1 LLRKGEKAKGEGL
14 KFQLSTSYMEP
25 VYILGGGR
33 TDFKRNLKKEG
44 KTIRHL
50 ITEAGK
56 KAIDDANIDPAQI
69 QAGAVGNFNAGQF
82 TKQLQ
87 LGAFIPEI
95 DPKLRG
101 IPTMH
106 TEAACASGA
115 LSVLLGAQW
124 VMGGFYDAVL
134 VIGAEQQKTMSSLD
148 GSDVLGAAAD
158 YHNEKPEYG
167 DFMFPKLF
175 GRIAQIYIDKYG
187 ASEADLAQVA
197 WKNYAHA
204 KLNPLAQMRD
214 ADVTIDY
221 ASQVSE
227 KNPSVAP
234 PLKVTDCSQITDGA
248 ASVVLVSRKF
258 LERLGRDPKQMARLL
273 GFGHSTDYLPL
284 NKKDA
289 PTFSIARKA
298 AEKAFG
304 MANLKPRDMQGAEV
318 HDCFSITEIVA
329 YEILG
334 LAEPG
339 KGAELAKSGVTTLPQ
354 VRNQKSGTL
363 PFEIPVNTGG
373 GLIGDG
379 HPVGATG
386 VRQVVEAYQHLTGQA
401 GARQIEN
408 AKRFLTF
415 NMGGSLT
422 TSVAMIW
429 GRD

>member
-1 LLRKGEKAKGEGL
+1 
-14 KFQLSTSYMEP
+14 MNEP

-33 TDFKRNLKKEG
+33 TDFKRNLRKEG
-44 KTIRHL
+44 KTIRDL
-50 ITEAGK
+50 IKEVGRA
-56 KAIDDANIDPAQI
+56 ALDDAKIDPAEI
-69 QAGAVGNFNAGQF
+69 EAATVGNFNAGGY
-82 TKQLQ
+82 TKQLH

-95 DPKLRG
+95 DEKLHG

-124 VMGGFYDAVL
+124 IMGGFHDAVL
-134 VIGAEQQKTMSSLD
+134 VVGAEQQKTMSSKD

-158 YHNEKPEYG
+158 FEIERPEYG

-187 ASEADLAQVA
+187 ASPDDLAAVA
-197 WKNYAHA
+197 YKNYAHA
-204 KLNPLAQMRD
+204 RLNPMAQMRD
-214 ADVTIDY
+214 ANLTYDD

-234 PLKVTDCSQITDGA
+234 PLRISDCSQITDGA
-248 ASVVLVSRKF
+248 AAVVLVSGKY
-258 LERLGRDPKQMARLL
+258 LDQHGIDKTKLPHLL
-273 GFGHSTDYLPL
+273 GYGHTTDYLAL
-284 NKKDA
+284 EKKDV
-289 PTFSIARKA
+289 PTFSTARKA

-304 MANLKPRDMQGAEV
+304 MANLKPRDMGGAEV

-339 KGAELAKSGVTTLPQ
+339 KGFELAKSGATALPQ
-354 VRNQKSGTL
+354 VRGEHVSGKIG
-363 PFEIPVNTGG
+363 FEIPVNTGG

-386 VRQVVEAYQHLTGQA
+386 VRQVYDAYQQLTNKA
-401 GARQIEN
+401 GARQIDGV
-408 AKRFLTF
+408 KKFLTF

-429 GRD
+429 GTN

>member
-1 LLRKGEKAKGEGL
+1 MNE
-14 KFQLSTSYMEP
+14 

-44 KTIRHL
+44 KTIRDL
-50 ITEAGK
+50 ITESGR
-56 KAIDDANIDPAQI
+56 KAIADAKIDPAEI
-69 QAGAVGNFNAGQF
+69 EAATVGNFNAGQF
-82 TKQLQ
+82 TKQLH

-95 DPKLRG
+95 DPKLHG

-115 LSVLLGAQW
+115 LSVTLGAQW
-124 VMGGFYDAVL
+124 IAGGFHDAVL
-134 VIGAEQQKTMSSLD
+134 VVGAEQQKTMSSLD

-158 YHNEKPEYG
+158 YHIEKPEYG

-175 GRIAQIYIDKYG
+175 GKIAQIYIDKYG
-187 ASEADLAQVA
+187 ASEQELAWVA
-197 WKNYAHA
+197 YKNYAHA
-204 KLNPLAQMRD
+204 RLNPLAQMRD
-214 ADVTIDY
+214 ADLTYDC
-221 ASQVSE
+221 ASQVSD

-234 PLKVTDCSQITDGA
+234 PLKVSDCSQITDGSA
-248 ASVVLVSRKF
+248 ALVLVSAKY
-258 LERLGRDPKQMARLL
+258 LDKHGIDKSKLVRLL
-273 GFGHSTDYLPL
+273 GFGLATDYLAL
-284 NKKDA
+284 EKKDV
-289 PTFSIARKA
+289 PTFSTARKA
-298 AEKAFG
+298 AERAFS

-318 HDCFSITEIVA
+318 HDCFSITEICA

-334 LAEPG
+334 LAEQG
-339 KGAELAKSGVTTLPQ
+339 KGAQLAMTGATALPQ
-354 VRNQKSGTL
+354 VRNEKVSGKID
-363 PFEIPVNTGG
+363 FAIPVNAGG

-386 VRQVVEAYQHLTGQA
+386 VRQVFEAYQHLTEQA
-401 GARQIEN
+401 GARQIPG
-408 AKRFLTF
+408 AKKYLTF

>member
-1 LLRKGEKAKGEGL
+1 
-14 KFQLSTSYMEP
+14 
-25 VYILGGGR
+25 
-33 TDFKRNLKKEG
+33 
-44 KTIRHL
+44 
-50 ITEAGK
+50 
-56 KAIDDANIDPAQI
+56 
-69 QAGAVGNFNAGQF
+69 
-82 TKQLQ
+82 
-87 LGAFIPEI
+87 
-95 DPKLRG
+95 
-101 IPTMH
+101 
-106 TEAACASGA
+106 
-115 LSVLLGAQW
+115 
-124 VMGGFYDAVL
+124 
-134 VIGAEQQKTMSSLD
+134 MSSLD

-214 ADVTIDY
+214 ADLTLDC
-221 ASQVSE
+221 ASQVSD

-234 PLKVTDCSQITDGA
+234 PLKVSDCSQITDGA
-248 ASVVLVSRKF
+248 ASVLLVSGKY
-258 LERLGRDPKQMARLL
+258 LEKIGRDKNTTPRLL
-273 GFGHSTDYLPL
+273 GFGHTTDYLPL
-284 NKKDA
+284 DKKDA

-304 MANLKPRDMQGAEV
+304 MANLKPRDMNGAEV
-318 HDCFSITEIVA
+318 HDCFSVTEIVA

-339 KGAELAKSGVTTLPQ
+339 KGAELVRSGATALPQ
-354 VRNQKSGTL
+354 VRNEKMSGKIDIQ
-363 PFEIPVNTGG
+363 IPVNTGG

-386 VRQVVEAYQHLTGQA
+386 VRQVFDAYQQLSMKA

-408 AKRFLTF
+408 VKRFLTF

>member
-1 LLRKGEKAKGEGL
+1 
-14 KFQLSTSYMEP
+14 MEP

-56 KAIDDANIDPAQI
+56 KALDNAKTDPAEI
-69 QAGAVGNFNAGQF
+69 QAAAVGNFNAGQF
-82 TKQLQ
+82 TKQLH

-95 DPKLRG
+95 DPKLHG
-101 IPTMH
+101 LPTMH

-124 VMGGFYDAVL
+124 IMGGFHDAVL
-134 VIGAEQQKTMSSLD
+134 VVGAEQQKTMSSLD

-158 YHNEKPEYG
+158 YHIEKPEYG

-175 GRIAQIYIDKYG
+175 GRIAQIYIEKYG
-187 ASEADLAQVA
+187 ASEKDLAWVA
-197 WKNYAHA
+197 YKNYAHA
-204 KLNPLAQMRD
+204 RLNP
-214 ADVTIDY
+214 
-221 ASQVSE
+221 
-227 KNPSVAP
+227 PP
-234 PLKVTDCSQITDGA
+234 PLKVSDCSQITDGA
-248 ASVVLVSRKF
+248 ASLVLVSGKYLDRI
-258 LERLGRDPKQMARLL
+258 GRDKSTLPRLL
-273 GFGHSTDYLPL
+273 GFGHTTDYLAL
-284 NKKDA
+284 EKKDA
-289 PTFSIARKA
+289 PIFSTARKA
-298 AEKAFG
+298 AEKAFT
-304 MANLKPRDMQGAEV
+304 MAKLKARDIQGAEV

-334 LAEPG
+334 LAEKG
-339 KGAELAKSGVTTLPQ
+339 KGAELARSGATALPQ
-354 VRNQKSGTL
+354 VRGEHISGKIGW
-363 PFEIPVNTGG
+363 EIPVNTGG

-386 VRQVVEAYQHLTGQA
+386 VRQVFEAYQQLTGQA
-401 GARQIEN
+401 NARQIEGV
-408 AKRFLTF
+408 KRFLTF

>member
-1 LLRKGEKAKGEGL
+1 
-14 KFQLSTSYMEP
+14 MEP
-25 VYILGGGR
+25 VYILGAGR
-33 TDFKRNLKKEG
+33 TDFKRNLNKEG
-44 KTIRHL
+44 KTIRDL
-50 ITEAGK
+50 ITEAGR
-56 KAIDDANIDPAQI
+56 KAIADAKIEASEI
-69 QAGAVGNFNAGQF
+69 QAAAVGNFNAGQF
-82 TKQLQ
+82 TKQLH
-87 LGAFIPEI
+87 LGAFVPEI
-95 DPKLRG
+95 DPALHG

-115 LSVLLGAQW
+115 LSVLLGSQW
-124 VMGGFYDAVL
+124 IMAGFHDAVL
-134 VIGAEQQKTMSSLD
+134 VVGAEQQKTMSSLD

-158 YHNEKPEYG
+158 YHIEKPEYG

-175 GRIAQIYIDKYG
+175 ARIAQIYIDKYG
-187 ASEADLAQVA
+187 VSANALAQVA

-214 ADVTIDY
+214 ADLTLDC
-221 ASQVSE
+221 ASQVSD

-234 PLKVTDCSQITDGA
+234 PLKVSDCSQITDGA
-248 ASVVLVSRKF
+248 ASLVLVSEKY
-258 LERLGRDPKQMARLL
+258 LKKIGREKARTARLL
-273 GFGHSTDYLPL
+273 GFGHTTDYLAL

-289 PTFSIARKA
+289 PTFSTARKA

-304 MANLKPRDMQGAEV
+304 MANLKAHDLQGAEV
-318 HDCFSITEIVA
+318 DDCFSITEIVA

-334 LAEPG
+334 LAESG
-339 KGAELAKSGVTTLPQ
+339 KGVELVKSGATTLPQ
-354 VRNQKSGTL
+354 VRNQKSAKL

-373 GLIGDG
+373 GLIADG

-386 VRQVVEAYQHLTGQA
+386 VRQVFDAYQQLTSQA

-408 AKRFLTF
+408 VKRFLTF

-429 GRD
+429 GRG

>member
-1 LLRKGEKAKGEGL
+1 
-14 KFQLSTSYMEP
+14 MEP
-25 VYILGGGR
+25 VYILGAGR

-44 KTIRHL
+44 KTIRDL
-50 ITEAGK
+50 ITEAGRN
-56 KAIDDANIDPAQI
+56 AIADAKI
-69 QAGAVGNFNAGQF
+69 QPSEIEAAAVGNFNAGQF
-82 TKQLQ
+82 TKQLH

-95 DPKLRG
+95 DPALHG

-115 LSVLLGAQW
+115 LSVVLGAQW
-124 VMGGFYDAVL
+124 IAGGFHDAVL
-134 VIGAEQQKTMSSLD
+134 VVGAEQQKTMSSLD

-158 YHNEKPEYG
+158 YHVEKPEYG

-175 GRIAQIYIDKYG
+175 GKIAQIYSDKYG
-187 ASEADLAQVA
+187 ASEEALAMVA

-214 ADVTIDY
+214 AEVTLDY

-227 KNPSVAP
+227 KNPSVAS
-234 PLKVTDCSQITDGA
+234 PLKVTDCSQITDGSA
-248 ASVVLVSRKF
+248 ALVLVSEKY
-258 LERLGRDPKQMARLL
+258 LQKHGIDKAKLPRLL
-273 GFGHSTDYLPL
+273 GYGLATDYLAL
-284 NKKDA
+284 EKKDA
-289 PTFSIARKA
+289 PTFSTARKA
-298 AEKAFG
+298 AGKAFS
-304 MANLKPRDMQGAEV
+304 MANLKPRDMNGVEV
-318 HDCFSITEIVA
+318 HDCFSITEICA

-334 LAEPG
+334 LAENG
-339 KGAELAKSGVTTLPQ
+339 QGADLAMSGATALPQ
-354 VRNQKSGTL
+354 VRNEKVSGKFD
-363 PFEIPVNTGG
+363 FEIPVNAGG

-386 VRQVVEAYQHLTGQA
+386 VRQVVEGYQQLMSQA

-408 AKRFLTF
+408 CKKFLTF

-422 TSVAMIW
+422 TAAAMIW

>member
-1 LLRKGEKAKGEGL
+1 
-14 KFQLSTSYMEP
+14 MNEP

-44 KTIRHL
+44 KTIRDL
-50 ITEAGK
+50 ITEVGR
-56 KAIDDANIDPAQI
+56 KAIAAAKIEPSQI
-69 QAGAVGNFNAGQF
+69 EAAAVGNFNAGQF
-82 TKQLQ
+82 TRQLH

-95 DPKLRG
+95 DPALHG

-106 TEAACASGA
+106 TEAACASGS

-124 VMGGFYDAVL
+124 IMGGFHDAVL
-134 VIGAEQQKTMSSLD
+134 VVGAEQQKTMSSLD

-158 YHNEKPEYG
+158 YHVEKPEYG

-175 GRIAQIYIDKYG
+175 GRIAQIYIEKYG
-187 ASEADLAQVA
+187 ATPNDLASVA
-197 WKNYAHA
+197 YKNYAHA
-204 KLNPLAQMRD
+204 RLNPLAQMRD
-214 ADVTIDY
+214 ANLTYND

-227 KNPSVAP
+227 KNPSVAA
-234 PLKVTDCSQITDGA
+234 PLRVSDCSQITDGGA
-248 ASVVLVSRKF
+248 AVVLVSGKYLDRI
-258 LERLGRDPKQMARLL
+258 GRDKSKLPRLL
-273 GFGHSTDYLPL
+273 GFGHTTDYLAL
-284 NKKDA
+284 EKKDA

-339 KGAELAKSGVTTLPQ
+339 KGAELAKSGATALPQ
-354 VRNQKSGTL
+354 VRGEHVSGKIGW
-363 PFEIPVNTGG
+363 EIPVNTGG

-386 VRQVVEAYQHLTGQA
+386 VRQVFDAYQQLTNQA
-401 GARQIEN
+401 GARQIEGV
-408 AKRFLTF
+408 KRFLTF

-429 GRD
+429 GRS

>member
-1 LLRKGEKAKGEGL
+1 
-14 KFQLSTSYMEP
+14 MNEP
-25 VYILGGGR
+25 VYILGAGR

-44 KTIRHL
+44 KTLRDL
-50 ITEAGK
+50 IKEAGR
-56 KAIDDANIDPAQI
+56 KALDDARIDPAEI
-69 QAGAVGNFNAGQF
+69 EAAAVGNFNGGQF
-82 TKQLQ
+82 TKQLH

-95 DPKLRG
+95 DEKLHG

-124 VMGGFYDAVL
+124 IMGGFHDAVL
-134 VIGAEQQKTMSSLD
+134 VVGAEQQKTMSSLD

-158 YHNEKPEYG
+158 YHIEKPEYG

-175 GRIAQIYIDKYG
+175 GRIAQLYLERYAATPD
-187 ASEADLAQVA
+187 DLASVA
-197 WKNYAHA
+197 YKNYAHA
-204 KLNPLAQMRD
+204 RLNPMAQMRD
-214 ADVTIDY
+214 ANLAYND

-234 PLKVTDCSQITDGA
+234 PLRVSDCSQITDGGA
-248 ASVVLVSRKF
+248 AVVLVSGKYLDRI
-258 LERLGRDPKQMARLL
+258 GRDKSKLPRLL
-273 GFGHSTDYLPL
+273 GFGHTTDYLAL
-284 NKKDA
+284 EKKDA
-289 PTFSIARKA
+289 PTFSTARKA

-339 KGAELAKSGVTTLPQ
+339 TGAELAKSGATALPQ
-354 VRNQKSGTL
+354 VRGEHVSGKIGW
-363 PFEIPVNTGG
+363 EIPVNTGG

-386 VRQVVEAYQHLTGQA
+386 VRQVFDAYQQLTNQA
-401 GARQIEN
+401 GARQIEGV
-408 AKRFLTF
+408 KRFLTF

>member
-1 LLRKGEKAKGEGL
+1 
-14 KFQLSTSYMEP
+14 MNEP
-25 VYILGGGR
+25 VYILGAGR

-44 KTIRHL
+44 KTIRH
-50 ITEAGK
+50 IIIEAGR
-56 KAIDDANIDPAQI
+56 KALADAKIDPGEIEA
-69 QAGAVGNFNAGQF
+69 AAVGNFNAGQF
-82 TKQLQ
+82 TKQLH
-87 LGAFIPEI
+87 LGAFVPEI
-95 DPKLRG
+95 DEKLHG

-124 VMGGFYDAVL
+124 IMGGFHDAVL
-134 VIGAEQQKTMSSLD
+134 VVAAEQQKTMSSLD

-158 YHNEKPEYG
+158 YHIEKPEYG

-187 ASEADLAQVA
+187 ASPDDLAAVA
-197 WKNYAHA
+197 YKNYAHA
-204 KLNPLAQMRD
+204 ALNPLAQMRETNLTYD
-214 ADVTIDY
+214 C

-234 PLKVTDCSQITDGA
+234 PLRVSDCSQITDGA
-248 ASVVLVSRKF
+248 AALVLVSGKYLDRI
-258 LERLGRDPKQMARLL
+258 GRDKSKLPRLL
-273 GFGHSTDYLPL
+273 GYGHTTDYLAL
-284 NKKDA
+284 EKKDV
-289 PTFSIARKA
+289 PTFSTARKA
-298 AEKAFG
+298 AQKAFG
-304 MANLKPRDMQGAEV
+304 MANLKPRDMHGAEV

-339 KGAELAKSGVTTLPQ
+339 KGAELAKSGATALPQ
-354 VRNQKSGTL
+354 VRGEHVSGKID
-363 PFEIPVNTGG
+363 FEIPVNTGG

-386 VRQVVEAYQHLTGQA
+386 VRQVVDAYQQLTNQA
-401 GARQIEN
+401 GARQIEG
-408 AKRFLTF
+408 AKNFLTF

-429 GRD
+429 GRE

>member
-1 LLRKGEKAKGEGL
+1 
-14 KFQLSTSYMEP
+14 MEP

-318 HDCFSITEIVA
+318 HDCFSITEICA

-334 LAEPG
+334 LADRG
-339 KGAELAKSGVTTLPQ
+339 KGAELAMSGATALPQ
-354 VRNQKSGTL
+354 VRNEKVSGKIGW
-363 PFEIPVNTGG
+363 EIPVNAGG

-386 VRQVVEAYQHLTGQA
+386 VRQVVEAYQHLTEQA
-401 GARQIEN
+401 GARQIPG
-408 AKRFLTF
+408 AKKFLTF

>member
-1 LLRKGEKAKGEGL
+1 
-14 KFQLSTSYMEP
+14 MNEP

-44 KTIRHL
+44 KTIRDL
-50 ITEAGK
+50 ITESGR
-56 KAIDDANIDPAQI
+56 KAIDDAKIDPAEI
-69 QAGAVGNFNAGQF
+69 EAAAVGNFNAGQF
-82 TKQLQ
+82 TKQLH

-95 DPKLRG
+95 DPKLHG

-106 TEAACASGA
+106 TEAACASGS

-124 VMGGFYDAVL
+124 VMGGFHDAVL
-134 VIGAEQQKTMSSLD
+134 VVGAEQQKTMSSLD

-158 YHNEKPEYG
+158 YHLEKPEYG

-175 GRIAQIYIDKYG
+175 GRIAQIYIEKYG
-187 ASEADLAQVA
+187 ATPDDLASVA
-197 WKNYAHA
+197 FKNYAHA
-204 KLNPLAQMRD
+204 RLNPMAQMRD
-214 ADVTIDY
+214 ANLTYND
-221 ASQVSE
+221 ASQVSD

-234 PLKVTDCSQITDGA
+234 PLRVSDCSQITDGGA
-248 ASVVLVSRKF
+248 AIVLVSGKYLDRI
-258 LERLGRDPKQMARLL
+258 GRDKSKLPRLL
-273 GFGHSTDYLPL
+273 GFGSSTDYLAL
-284 NKKDA
+284 EKKDA
-289 PTFSIARKA
+289 PMFTTARKA
-298 AEKAFG
+298 AERAFG
-304 MANLKPRDMQGAEV
+304 MANLKPRDMQGVEV

-339 KGAELAKSGVTTLPQ
+339 KGAELAKSGATALPQ
-354 VRNQKSGTL
+354 VRGEHVSGKIGW
-363 PFEIPVNTGG
+363 EIPVNTGG

-386 VRQVVEAYQHLTGQA
+386 VRQVFEANQQLAEKADAH
-401 GARQIEN
+401 QIEGV
-408 AKRFLTF
+408 KKFLTF

>member
-1 LLRKGEKAKGEGL
+1 
-14 KFQLSTSYMEP
+14 MNEP

-44 KTIRHL
+44 KTIRH
-50 ITEAGK
+50 IIVEAGK
-56 KAIDDANIDPAQI
+56 KAIEDAKIDPGEI
-69 QAGAVGNFNAGQF
+69 QAAAVGNFNAGQF
-82 TKQLQ
+82 TKQLH

-95 DPKLRG
+95 DPKLHG

-106 TEAACASGA
+106 TEAACASGS

-124 VMGGFYDAVL
+124 IMGGFHDVVL
-134 VIGAEQQKTMSSLD
+134 VVGAEQQKTMSSLD

-158 YHNEKPEYG
+158 YHIEKPEYG

-187 ASEADLAQVA
+187 ASPDDLASVA
-197 WKNYAHA
+197 YKNYAHA
-204 KLNPLAQMRD
+204 RLNPMAQMRD
-214 ADVTIDY
+214 ANLTYDY

-227 KNPSVAP
+227 KNPTVAP
-234 PLKVTDCSQITDGA
+234 PLRVTDCSQITDGA
-248 ASVVLVSRKF
+248 AAVVLVSGRY
-258 LERLGRDPKQMARLL
+258 LDRIGRDKSKLPLLL
-273 GFGHSTDYLPL
+273 GFGSTTDYLAL
-284 NKKDA
+284 EKKDV
-289 PTFSIARKA
+289 PTFSTARKA

-304 MANLKPRDMQGAEV
+304 MANLKPRDMNGVEL

-339 KGAELAKSGVTTLPQ
+339 KGYELAKSGATALPQ
-354 VRNQKSGTL
+354 VRGEHVSGKID
-363 PFEIPVNTGG
+363 FEIPVNTGG

-386 VRQVVEAYQHLTGQA
+386 VRQVYEAYQHLTNQA
-401 GARQIEN
+401 GARQIEG
-408 AKRFLTF
+408 AKKFLTF

-422 TSVAMIW
+422 TSDAMIW
-429 GRD
+429 GTD

>member
-1 LLRKGEKAKGEGL
+1 M
-14 KFQLSTSYMEP
+14 SEP

-56 KAIDDANIDPAQI
+56 KALDDTKIDPGEI

-124 VMGGFYDAVL
+124 IMGGLYDAVL
-134 VIGAEQQKTMSSLD
+134 VVGAEQQKTMSSLD

-167 DFMFPKLF
+167 DYMFPKLF

-187 ASEADLAQVA
+187 AKETDLATVA

-248 ASVVLVSRKF
+248 ASVVLVSEKY
-258 LERLGRDPKQMARLL
+258 LEKLGRDKR
-273 GFGHSTDYLPL
+273 
-284 NKKDA
+284 
-289 PTFSIARKA
+289 
-298 AEKAFG
+298 
-304 MANLKPRDMQGAEV
+304 KPRD
-318 HDCFSITEIVA
+318 FSGSALRPNNFPPTKKTH
-329 YEILG
+329 
-334 LAEPG
+334 P
-339 KGAELAKSGVTTLPQ
+339 
-354 VRNQKSGTL
+354 
-363 PFEIPVNTGG
+363 PFP
-373 GLIGDG
+373 L
-379 HPVGATG
+379 
-386 VRQVVEAYQHLTGQA
+386 R
-401 GARQIEN
+401 
-408 AKRFLTF
+408 AKRP
-415 NMGGSLT
+415 SQ
-422 TSVAMIW
+422 
-429 GRD
+429 R

>member
-1 LLRKGEKAKGEGL
+1 MSE
-14 KFQLSTSYMEP
+14 S

-33 TDFKRNLKKEG
+33 TVKKSNLKKEG
-44 KTIRHL
+44 KTIRH
-50 ITEAGK
+50 IIIEAGK
-56 KAIDDANIDPAQI
+56 KALDDAKTDPAEI
-69 QAGAVGNFNAGQF
+69 QAAAVGNFNAGQF
-82 TKQLQ
+82 TKQLH

-95 DPKLRG
+95 DPKLHG
-101 IPTMH
+101 VTTMH

-124 VMGGFYDAVL
+124 IMGGFYDSVL
-134 VIGAEQQKTMSSLD
+134 VVGAEQQKTMSSLD

-158 YHNEKPEYG
+158 YHIEKPEYG

-187 ASEADLAQVA
+187 ASEQDMACVA
-197 WKNYAHA
+197 YKNYAHA
-204 KLNPLAQMRD
+204 RLNPLAQMRE
-214 ADVTIDY
+214 ADLTYDC
-221 ASQVSE
+221 ASQVSD

-234 PLKVTDCSQITDGA
+234 PLKVSDCSQITDGA
-248 ASVVLVSRKF
+248 ASLVLVSGKYLDRI
-258 LERLGRDPKQMARLL
+258 GRDKSRLPRLL
-273 GFGHSTDYLPL
+273 GFGHTADYLAL
-284 NKKDA
+284 EKKDA
-289 PTFSIARKA
+289 PTFSTARKA

-304 MANLKPRDMQGAEV
+304 MASLTPRDMHGVEV

-334 LAEPG
+334 LAEKG
-339 KGAELAKSGVTTLPQ
+339 KGAELAKSGATALPQ
-354 VRNQKSGTL
+354 VRGEHISGKNGW
-363 PFEIPVNTGG
+363 EIPVNAGG

-386 VRQVVEAYQHLTGQA
+386 VRQVHEAYQQLTEQA
-401 GARQIEN
+401 SARQIEGV
-408 AKRFLTF
+408 KRFLTF